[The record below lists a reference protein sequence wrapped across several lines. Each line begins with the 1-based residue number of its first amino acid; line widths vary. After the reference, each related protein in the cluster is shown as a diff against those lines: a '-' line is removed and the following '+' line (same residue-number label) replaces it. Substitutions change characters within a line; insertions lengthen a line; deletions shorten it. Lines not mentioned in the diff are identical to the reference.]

1 MVKRHEKGRDDSRD
15 DLVFKAMAGPERR
28 RILDLLRESPKTTG
42 AICKHFPSI
51 DRCTVMQHLRVLEEA
66 RLVISR
72 KSGRRRWNYLDVA
85 PIQGIHQR
93 WIKDYA
99 MPAATLLMKLRQDLE
114 KVESAPA
121 DRRGARRS

>member
-1 MVKRHEKGRDDSRD
+1 MVKRHKKGTDDSRD
-15 DLVFKAMAGPERR
+15 DFVFKAMAGPERR
-28 RILDLLRESPKTTG
+28 RILDLLRESPQTTG

-72 KSGRRRWNYLDVA
+72 KSGRCRWNYLDVT
-85 PIQGIHQR
+85 PIQRIHQR

-99 MPAATLLMKLRQDLE
+99 IPAATLLMKLQEDLE
-114 KVESAPA
+114 GGDA
-121 DRRGARRS
+121 AR